1 VIVNGTIGDD
11 SMSVLGGTSAITV
24 QGLATTVAVVNPEAA
39 SDRLDVNTLTG
50 DDAVGVAGGAASL
63 IQLFVD
69 GTKI

>member
-1 VIVNGTIGDD
+1 
-11 SMSVLGGTSAITV
+11 
-24 QGLATTVAVVNPEAA
+24 VVNPEAA